1 MGRPP
6 VAQETVLPPDPPS
19 GGVAA
24 SSRVVGRPV
33 AAPASST
40 LQLYAGEWAGF
51 VAWCRHH
58 GLAPLPATSDALAAY
73 LLAAAP
79 QLSRGALGR
88 RRAAIGAM
96 HRQANFPVPRLD
108 AASRKALRTTA
119 RPVASSTAKGAPTAA
134 SLVRV
139 AARCPRD
146 LAGLRDRAL
155 LLLAAATRRSRRQR
169 PEDGALP
176 TDQPDSAGEPDAQV
190 HVPRLFLLS
199 LDAEDVRF
207 TETGAVLRLKS
218 RIDEPEPSRVVTLPR
233 AIVANACP
241 VRALEDWL
249 RSSETMFG
257 PVFRKVDRWGNVE
270 HARLGP
276 DAWRGILAR
285 RSGPSGAPTRRETAS

>member
-1 MGRPP
+1 M
-6 VAQETVLPPDPPS
+6 AQDVVLLSDPPPTS
-19 GGVAA
+19 VAV
-24 SSRVVGRPV
+24 SSRVVGQPV

-51 VAWCRHH
+51 VAWCRQHS
-58 GLAPLPATSDALAAY
+58 LASLPASSETLAAY
-73 LLAAAP
+73 LLAAALE
-79 QLSRGALGR
+79 LSRGALGR

-96 HRQANFPVPRLD
+96 HRQANVPVPRLD
-108 AASRKALRTTA
+108 AASRKALRATAKPATTG
-119 RPVASSTAKGAPTAA
+119 TAKGAPTAA
-134 SLVRV
+134 SLVRI
-139 AARCPRD
+139 AARCSRD

-155 LLLAAATRRSRRQR
+155 LLLAAATHRHFEPR
-169 PEDGALP
+169 PNDNVP
-176 TDQPDSAGEPDAQV
+176 TTDEPYSAVEPDAQV
-190 HVPRLFLLS
+190 HVPRLFLLA

-207 TETGAVLRLKS
+207 TATGAVLRL
-218 RIDEPEPSRVVTLPR
+218 RTRLDEPEPSRVVTLPR
-233 AIVANACP
+233 AIAANACP

-285 RSGPSGAPTRRETAS
+285 RSGPAGSPARRETAR